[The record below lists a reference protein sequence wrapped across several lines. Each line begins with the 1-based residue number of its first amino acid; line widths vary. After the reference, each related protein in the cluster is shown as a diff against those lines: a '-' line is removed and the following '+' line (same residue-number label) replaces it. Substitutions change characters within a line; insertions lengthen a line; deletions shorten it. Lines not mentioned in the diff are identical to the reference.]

1 MIFEISQLCENLAC
15 YFVEKHI
22 RCEVSARITFYNNKK
37 WWLPGDGKIK
47 KAVVQQAIAMP

>member
-22 RCEVSARITFYNNKK
+22 RCEVSARIAFYNNKK
-37 WWLPGDGKIK
+37 W
-47 KAVVQQAIAMP
+47 